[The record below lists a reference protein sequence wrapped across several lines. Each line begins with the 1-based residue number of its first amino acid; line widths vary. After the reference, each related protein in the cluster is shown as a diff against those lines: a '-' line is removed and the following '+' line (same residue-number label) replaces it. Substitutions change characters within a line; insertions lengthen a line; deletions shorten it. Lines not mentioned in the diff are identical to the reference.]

1 MCTEYVLLVINFFI
15 RAQKTQ
21 RDRIFRAAVRS
32 NKAATLNKDE
42 VLSYFDCENVM
53 VGLQL
58 ETGIMISIIII
69 IPII

>member
-1 MCTEYVLLVINFFI
+1 M
-15 RAQKTQ
+15 Q

-58 ETGIMISIIII
+58 ETGIMRSIVII